1 MALSTSVNWISNFVI
16 AFITPPL
23 FAVAGGGYYFLLL
36 GFCLISGIF
45 VCLVYRE
52 TAGKTLEELGE
63 VFGDVEFLVERQK
76 SGVGPPFAEGGS
88 ITGTRLVAEPA
99 ELLSH
104 DGVDSTK
111 TESTLFSFQDRITK
125 QAEPS
130 GQNSNS
136 NLEGA
141 PSRVEDGSCKEG
153 CASMEP
159 LQKNLERSDSIEEI
173 DLS

>member
-63 VFGDVEFLVERQK
+63 VFGDVEFLVEGQK
-76 SGVGPPFAEGGS
+76 SGVRPPSAENGS
-88 ITGTRLVAEPA
+88 ITGTLLVAEPA
-99 ELLSH
+99 ELLPH
-104 DGVDSTK
+104 DVDSTK
-111 TESTLFSFQDRITK
+111 TDSTLFSFQDPITK
-125 QAEPS
+125 QGELS
-130 GQNSNS
+130 GQNSSS
-136 NLEGA
+136 NLEKA
-141 PSRVEDGSCKEG
+141 SPRVEDGSCKEG
-153 CASMEP
+153 CASVEP
-159 LQKNLERSDSIEEI
+159 LQNNLEHSDSIEEI